1 MNLGLRP
8 KPIFPETEAA
18 GDCVHVDQQASPTRK
33 ALVSLCVST
42 GYQYASFRMAR
53 AFGSEF
59 EFVFMRTT
67 FPSDWFSHYLL
78 SDLVLRDPVV
88 ARGFKTRASFAWG
101 ELRVASDDGGFWD
114 SMERFAL
121 PVDGW
126 SMPFVDVKGR
136 CSLLSLCGVSTLD
149 RDADNE
155 TCDFPPELATAARN
169 IHETAILEIHGGADT
184 TPSLSPRERECLL
197 WMATGKT
204 QGEIAII
211 LNLSEHTIRGYIK
224 QLRLKMGCNT
234 IAEAVSK
241 AIRLKII

>member
-8 KPIFPETEAA
+8 KSIFPHSKAA
-18 GDCVHVDQQASPTRK
+18 EDYVHIDPQASPTRK

-67 FPSDWFSHYLL
+67 FPTDWFCHYLL
-78 SDLVLRDPVV
+78 SDLVMRDPIV
-88 ARGFKTRASFAWG
+88 ARGFKTQASFAWSELRKASEDG
-101 ELRVASDDGGFWD
+101 ELWE
-114 SMERFAL
+114 SMEQFAL

-136 CSLLSLCGVSTLD
+136 SSLLSLCGVSKLD

-155 TCDFPPELATAARN
+155 TCDIPLGLTTAARK
-169 IHETAILEIHGGADT
+169 IHETAILEINGGADT

-197 WMATGKT
+197 WMASGKT

-211 LNLSEHTIRGYIK
+211 LSLSEHTIRGYIK

-241 AIRLKII
+241 AIRFKVI